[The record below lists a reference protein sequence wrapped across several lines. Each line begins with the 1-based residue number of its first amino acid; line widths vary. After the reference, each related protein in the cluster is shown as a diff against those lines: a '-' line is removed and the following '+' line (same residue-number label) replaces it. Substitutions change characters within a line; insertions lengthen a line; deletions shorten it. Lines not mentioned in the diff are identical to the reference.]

1 MREIC
6 LHQWLRQVSTES
18 APENLF
24 SVLPSSTLS
33 SSPTRNRLH
42 IALRHF
48 LALKI
53 ASRPLGS
60 FSISEWTSVQVPTF
74 NHMHSPV
81 TCKGGDFALALAVP
95 VKLSQR

>member
-6 LHQWLRQVSTES
+6 LHQWLRQVSTEI

-33 SSPTRNRLH
+33 SSPTRNRLDIH
-42 IALRHF
+42 LSHF
-48 LALKI
+48 LGLKI

-60 FSISEWTSVQVPTF
+60 FSISEWTSVQAPTF
-74 NHMHSPV
+74 DHMHSAV
-81 TCKGGDFALALAVP
+81 TDKVGNVALTLAVP
-95 VKLSQR
+95 LKLSQR